1 MLMKFTTGKRLVRTY
16 LQNRLDELTGG
27 TFTAALQ
34 KAEEKDGFLNV
45 EFGRYLV
52 NENDEVIGRQFS
64 LRISKNEVTEG
75 ALLKQVDD
83 TDYANVAVLL
93 DLAYS
98 NKGHL
103 GYIPV
108 KERDLRMCVPPDEL
122 TSVEGDQAINIP
134 YLSKFYF

>member
-64 LRISKNEVTEG
+64 LRISKNEVTVG

-103 GYIPV
+103 GYIQV
-108 KERDLRMCVPPDEL
+108 KERELRMCVPPDGL
-122 TSVEGDQAINIP
+122 TSVEEDQAINIH

>member
-52 NENDEVIGRQFS
+52 NENDEVVGRQFS

-83 TDYANVAVLL
+83 DPAPVAVRFY
-93 DLAYS
+93 LAYS
-98 NKGHL
+98 SKGDF

-108 KERDLRMCVPPDEL
+108 KEREPRMCVPL
-122 TSVEGDQAINIP
+122 GGMTGVEGDQAFNNH
-134 YLSKFYF
+134 YLKFLYF